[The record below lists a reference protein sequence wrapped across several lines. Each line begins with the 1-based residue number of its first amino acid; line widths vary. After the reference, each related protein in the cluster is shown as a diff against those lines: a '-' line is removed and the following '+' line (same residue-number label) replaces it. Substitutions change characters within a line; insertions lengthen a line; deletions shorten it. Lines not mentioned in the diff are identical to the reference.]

1 MSSHQRYPGP
11 MPNPFSLTRLACLAL
26 VFTAVAAPA
35 RAALYCDIPKNEEG
49 FVALQDEPKAK
60 AHVVAQMKA
69 GDEVQLLEG
78 SRGRWVEVLHWY
90 GQDRK
95 NPARAA
101 DTRRGWV
108 QAKFI
113 GVCG

>member
-1 MSSHQRYPGP
+1 MQ
-11 MPNPFSLTRLACLAL
+11 NPLSLAFLACLAL
-26 VFTAVAAPA
+26 ALTALASPA
-35 RAALYCDIPKNEEG
+35 RAALYCDIPKNDEG
-49 FVALQDEPKAK
+49 FVALQDKPTPKAQ
-60 AHVVAQMKA
+60 VVAQMKA

-78 SRGRWVEVLHWY
+78 SRGKWVEVLHWH

-95 NPARAA
+95 SPTRAA

-113 GVCG
+113 GACG

>member
-1 MSSHQRYPGP
+1 MQ
-11 MPNPFSLTRLACLAL
+11 NPFSLALLACLAL
-26 VFTAVAAPA
+26 VLTALASPA
-35 RAALYCDIPKNEEG
+35 RAALYCDIPKTDAG
-49 FVALQDEPKAK
+49 FVELQDKPNAR
-60 AHVVAQMKA
+60 AHVIAQMKP

-78 SRGRWVEVLHWY
+78 SRGKWVEVLHWH

-95 NPARAA
+95 SPVRAG

-113 GVCG
+113 GACG